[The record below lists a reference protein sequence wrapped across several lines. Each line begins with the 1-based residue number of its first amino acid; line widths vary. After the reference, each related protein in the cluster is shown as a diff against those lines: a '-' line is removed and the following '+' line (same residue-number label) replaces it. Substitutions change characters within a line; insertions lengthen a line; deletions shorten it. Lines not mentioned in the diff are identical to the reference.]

1 MSGTASI
8 RLVNVRPVTLLLGV
22 GALVITACSTT
33 ALSSAPTPTTSEP
46 AVIVPQLPD
55 EAPEPV
61 VLAEDDAPGL
71 TTEPGD
77 AEVSET
83 SEVITDDEAVD
94 AGTIE
99 ESLDEADA
107 TVDEAAV
114 DEAAI
119 DEDEPEAQ
127 VVAFAREVRTVP
139 ALDPALR
146 AMGTSSGSETV
157 RLQERLLELGFWVQ
171 ATDGNYGLTTRQGVM
186 AFQKFYG
193 LPADGVMND
202 ATAALMSELTER
214 PHGRADAGTLIEV
227 DKTRQLL
234 FIVIDGRTE
243 WILNAS
249 TGTEIPYERPNANN
263 PDIIERGSSIT
274 PNGLHRVNRQHADG
288 WREGDLGEIYRPKYF
303 IGGVAVHGSN
313 SIPNYAASHG
323 CVRVSVPAMDWI
335 WDNDF
340 MPMNLP
346 VWVHGEI
353 PDGRL

>member
-1 MSGTASI
+1 MSGAASI
-8 RLVNVRPVTLLLGV
+8 GSVNVRPVTLLLGV

-33 ALSSAPTPTTSEP
+33 ALSSAPAPTTSEP
-46 AVIVPQLPD
+46 AVIVPPLPD

-99 ESLDEADA
+99 ESLDEVTA
-107 TVDEAAV
+107 

-119 DEDEPEAQ
+119 DEAAIDEPEAQ

-249 TGTEIPYERPNANN
+249 TGTEIPYERPNAST
-263 PDIIERGSSIT
+263 PTSSSVDRRSPRTASTGSTVSMPT
-274 PNGLHRVNRQHADG
+274 GGARATSARSTDRSTSSAVWPSTVRTASRTT
-288 WREGDLGEIYRPKYF
+288 RPRTVVC
-303 IGGVAVHGSN
+303 G
-313 SIPNYAASHG
+313 
-323 CVRVSVPAMDWI
+323 
-335 WDNDF
+335 
-340 MPMNLP
+340 
-346 VWVHGEI
+346 
-353 PDGRL
+353 